1 LIESLSFALSITGP
15 IFIIITLGCWLKRI
29 GLISYEFI
37 NTASSLVFKVC
48 LPTLLFLSIQ
58 NAAMPTEES
67 VPTIVIAFLSTLVL
81 FFTSWLISP
90 LIVAEPRDRGVFVQ
104 GSFRSNLGVI
114 GLAFSAKAY
123 GDEGLALASMMMAF
137 VTILYNILSVTT
149 LTSTLQPGR
158 EHRLR
163 PIFVG
168 IFTNPLIIA
177 IVLSFTLKLLDI
189 GLPAVLQ
196 DTGEYFAS
204 MTLPLALLCI
214 GATFSFQSLRR
225 ASKIAAWASLM
236 KLLVMPLLCLAIATA
251 FGVRGMPLG
260 VLFLMVSA
268 PTAAASYVMVEA
280 MKGNSELAANIVA
293 MSTLWSIFTVST
305 GLFFLKSLE
314 LI

>member
-67 VPTIVIAFLSTLVL
+67 VPTIVIAFLSTLVI
-81 FFTSWLISP
+81 FFVSWLISP
-90 LIVAEPRDRGVFVQ
+90 LIVSEPRDRGVFVQ
-104 GSFRSNLGVI
+104 GSFRSNLGII

-137 VTILYNILSVTT
+137 VTVLYNILSVTA

-168 IFTNPLIIA
+168 IFSNPLIIA
-177 IVLSFTLKLLDI
+177 IVLSFALKLLNV

-251 FGVRGMPLG
+251 FGIRGMPLG

-293 MSTLWSIFTVST
+293 MSTLWSIITVST

>member
-1 LIESLSFALSITGP
+1 LIQSLSFALSITGP
-15 IFIIITLGCWLKRI
+15 IFIIIALGFWLKRV
-29 GLISYEFI
+29 GLMTHEFI
-37 NTASSLVFKVC
+37 STASSLVFKVC

-67 VPTIVIAFLSTLVL
+67 VPSIVIALLSTLAL
-81 FFTSWLISP
+81 FFVSWLISP

-104 GSFRSNLGVI
+104 GSFRSNLGII

-123 GDEGLALASMMMAF
+123 GDGGLALASMMMAF
-137 VTILYNILSVTT
+137 VTVLYNVLSVTA

-163 PIFVG
+163 PIFAG
-168 IFTNPLIIA
+168 IFSNPLIIA
-177 IVLSFTLKLLDI
+177 IVLSFALKLQNVS
-189 GLPAVLQ
+189 LPVVLL

-225 ASKIAAWASLM
+225 ASKVAAWASLM
-236 KLLVMPLLCLAIATA
+236 KLLVMPVLCVAIAA
-251 FGVRGMPLG
+251 VFDIRGMPLG

-268 PTAAASYVMVEA
+268 PTAAASYIMVEA
-280 MKGNSELAANIVA
+280 MRGNSELAANIVA

-305 GLFFLKSLE
+305 GLFLLKSLG